1 LAFGITNIII
11 DNSLYEYQ
19 PNLASLRNTWKI
31 AQKTNYQLKMYVLR
45 RVHGTKAKSMTMLPL
60 QQILSKLL
68 SEVVVDLPLA
78 QNELLRRLETQH
90 HPKHPDE

>member
-1 LAFGITNIII
+1 
-11 DNSLYEYQ
+11 
-19 PNLASLRNTWKI
+19 
-31 AQKTNYQLKMYVLR
+31 MYAL
-45 RVHGTKAKSMTMLPL
+45 RVHGTKAKSMTNLPL

-78 QNELLRRLETQH
+78 QNELLRRLEIQH

>member
-1 LAFGITNIII
+1 V
-11 DNSLYEYQ
+11 YEYQ

-31 AQKTNYQLKMYVLR
+31 AQKTTYQLKMYAL
-45 RVHGTKAKSMTMLPL
+45 RVHGTKAKSMTNLPL